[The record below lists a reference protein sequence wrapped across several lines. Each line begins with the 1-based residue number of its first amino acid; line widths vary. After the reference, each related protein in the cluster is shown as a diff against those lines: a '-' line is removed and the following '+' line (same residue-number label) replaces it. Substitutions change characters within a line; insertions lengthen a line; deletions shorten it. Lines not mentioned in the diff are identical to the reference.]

1 MRGVRRFDSRLV
13 KSEKQTHRELA
24 NRVHGITPR
33 SQQNSL
39 PRLSLEHSCLSTLVA
54 DTSTPIKRQT
64 IDDQSTCLTD
74 NWFRFTMK
82 TDLGSVW

>member
-1 MRGVRRFDSRLV
+1 M
-13 KSEKQTHRELA
+13 
-24 NRVHGITPR
+24 
-33 SQQNSL
+33 
-39 PRLSLEHSCLSTLVA
+39 EHSCLSTLVA